1 VQDAPDEEKVD
12 MGYPIEP
19 FNLRREREVH
29 PSSACR
35 HAQSVSCAGLL
46 APFPLSLEP
55 TLRALLRARLQEGYF
70 DEHGHYVEYRLKA
83 DLRDAWLDEC
93 APLSLRCLI
102 KGNLGVG
109 APDKENAEFRPP
121 RVLRGMSHNADW
133 RIFNR

>member
-1 VQDAPDEEKVD
+1 MQDAPDEEKVD

-93 APLSLRCLI
+93 APLSFRCLT
-102 KGNLGVG
+102 KGNSRCRCSRQGKRG
-109 APDKENAEFRPP
+109 IPRPESTA
-121 RVLRGMSHNADW
+121 RYVTQR
-133 RIFNR
+133 